1 MSGGGFPVLSA
12 VALVIVQAAFGVVP
26 DKKPTPAPVAAPV
39 AVAALPAPS
48 PVNAAPVE
56 VFVML
61 PDVVPLPKPRPK
73 AASKPANVR
82 KHKPAQMIRRAP
94 PAPPAPAPVQWSVS
108 IRLSL

>member
-26 DKKPTPAPVAAPV
+26 DKNQTPAPVVAPV
-39 AVAALPAPS
+39 AVAAIPAPP
-48 PVNAAPVE
+48 PVVVAPVE
-56 VFVML
+56 VFAML

-73 AASKPANVR
+73 PARKAPTVR
-82 KHKPAQMIRRAP
+82 KHKPAPTIRRAP
-94 PAPPAPAPVQWSVS
+94 PAPPAPVQWSVS